1 MKELAALGGGATSF
15 LFSFLVSFSLPPPS
29 PLLSSPLLF
38 FPVLLHDVTF
48 TVKR

>member
-15 LFSFLVSFSLPPPS
+15 LFSFLASFSPPS
-29 PLLSSPLLF
+29 PLPTPLFSLLF

-48 TVKR
+48 TFKR